1 MLKVFFEIF
10 PKFKENLFCKTSLN
24 NTLKVFDNFKN
35 KQKNVWMYN
44 VFRNAKVCILWKFIQ
59 YIIHWDKTQMLKK
72 NSSDKI
78 NGTKNALFFL
88 SWDPTRRKF
97 TFNWR
102 FLYELKHKVCTS
114 KSMCGIFH
122 FWFCFASI
130 KVYNFALH
138 KVRTLLTLKRQ
149 MSFQN

>member
-10 PKFKENLFCKTSLN
+10 HKFKENLFCKTSLN
-24 NTLKVFDNFKN
+24 NILKVFDNFKN

-44 VFRNAKVCILWKFIQ
+44 VFRNAKVGILWKFIQ
-59 YIIHWDKTQMLKK
+59 YIIHWDKTQMLQKI
-72 NSSDKI
+72 SSDKI

-102 FLYELKHKVCTS
+102 SYMSWSTRFAPLKVCVGFSTS
-114 KSMCGIFH
+114 DSVLLLLKFT
-122 FWFCFASI
+122 FLLYI
-130 KVYNFALH
+130 K
-138 KVRTLLTLKRQ
+138 
-149 MSFQN
+149 